1 MSDPTEDGIA
11 RLLRET
17 GPRPAVPPERASRVK
32 GHVRAQW
39 RRASARRR
47 RARAFGLLA
56 AAATVVLALA
66 AWMGVRRGAPA
77 VPVAVVERG
86 AASAGDAL
94 TRDLPRGAV
103 LATSAGE
110 RLAIRT
116 TSRHSVRLDVETRIR
131 LVSGRAISLEAGS
144 VYVDSGSA
152 SPRPEAALEIDTP
165 FGRIEEVGTQFA
177 ARVTEQ
183 ALEVRVRE
191 GRIALAGLGGDV
203 GELTVEAGQGIR
215 VARGGAQ
222 PLGPEPASG
231 PGWDWVQEVAPPMVI
246 EGRSLSEF
254 LEWYARERGVSVR
267 FASADAGAGA
277 AATVLRGSIEGMS
290 PDEALSSVLA
300 TSGVRAARSGSELL
314 VEGR

>member
-1 MSDPTEDGIA
+1 MSDPTEDGIS

-17 GPRPAVPPERASRVK
+17 GPRPAVSPERASRVK
-32 GHVRAQW
+32 NHVRAQW
-39 RRASARRR
+39 RRAGARRR

-56 AAATVVLALA
+56 TAATVVLALA
-66 AWMGVRRGAPA
+66 VWMGVRQSGPR

-94 TRDLPRGAV
+94 TRDLPQGAV

-116 TSRHSVRLDVETRIR
+116 TSRHSLRLDVETRIR

-152 SPRPEAALEIDTP
+152 SPRLEASLEIDTP
-165 FGRIEEVGTQFA
+165 FGRIEEVGTQFE
-177 ARVTEQ
+177 ARVTDQ

-191 GRIALAGLGGDV
+191 GRIALAGLGGV

-231 PGWDWVQEVAPPMVI
+231 PGWDWVQEAAPPMVI

-267 FASADAGAGA
+267 FASADASAGA
-277 AATVLRGSIEGMS
+277 SATVLRGSIEGMS

>member
-11 RLLRET
+11 RLLREA
-17 GPRPAVPPERASRVK
+17 GPRPAVTAERESRVK
-32 GHVRAQW
+32 DHVRAQW
-39 RRASARRR
+39 RRARRR

-56 AAATVVLALA
+56 AAATIVLALA
-66 AWMGVRRGAPA
+66 VWMGVRRGGPA
-77 VPVAVVERG
+77 APVAVVERG

-116 TSRHSVRLDVETRIR
+116 ASRHSVRLDVETRIR
-131 LVSGRAISLEAGS
+131 LVSGRTIALEAGS
-144 VYVDSGSA
+144 VYVDSGSP
-152 SPRPEAALEIDTP
+152 SPMPEAALEIDTP
-165 FGRIEEVGTQFA
+165 FGRIAEVGTQYA
-177 ARVTEQ
+177 ARVTEE

-191 GRIALAGLGGDV
+191 GRIALAASGDV
-203 GELTVEAGQGIR
+203 GELTVEAGHGFR
-215 VARGGAQ
+215 VARAGAEA
-222 PLGPEPASG
+222 LGPEPASG
-231 PGWDWVQEVAPPMVI
+231 PGWDWVQEAAPPMVI

-267 FASADAGAGA
+267 FASADARAGA